1 MYDYDYV
8 VVSIH
13 ARRNENGQVPS
24 RGSARVVKMV
34 HAVINNTAASYHQ
47 HQSQYTREVDI

>member
-1 MYDYDYV
+1 MYDYDY

-24 RGSARVVKMV
+24 RGSARVAQMV

-47 HQSQYTREVDI
+47 HQSQYTLEVDI